1 MTWLVQSFDPR
12 TEELLVEVDLDA
24 LASGAVER
32 LIGAVPQA
40 LAPDQVRVVAPLFGI
55 DPERWSE
62 VVPSSTP
69 DGTPDAAWL
78 AVALDQ
84 LVGEVVEVP
93 PDDLDVASYP
103 VPWESAQG
111 LLDRFSTDVRLPPGE
126 VFLDVVAS

>member
-1 MTWLVQSFDPR
+1 MTWLVQSFDTR
-12 TEELLVEVDLDA
+12 TEELLAEVDLDA

-55 DPERWSE
+55 DPGRWSE
-62 VVPSSTP
+62 VVPSTP
-69 DGTPDAAWL
+69 DGTPDTGWL
-78 AVALDQ
+78 AVALDR
-84 LVGEVVEVP
+84 LVGEVVGVP
-93 PDDLDVASYP
+93 PEELDVASYP
-103 VPWESAQG
+103 VPLEAAQG